1 MNLTYEIIENGYVIL
16 NDGVKWIEQTGFI
29 PYPGATME
37 ESAQNHIVQLLKD
50 AETTANEISET
61 EKIKS
66 QLAEQEQAIAELSMF
81 VGSLI
86 Q

>member
-37 ESAQNHIVQLLKD
+37 ESAQKHIAALTAD
-50 AETTANEISET
+50 ASNAAQAEEEMQSLEDRLT
-61 EKIKS
+61 
-66 QLAEQEQAIAELSMF
+66 LAEEMLMEIMLNGVNA
-81 VGSLI
+81 
-86 Q
+86 